1 MFRRL
6 FKWITRG
13 PAPQQIKEG
22 THSASVT
29 HVILL
34 DGTMSSL
41 NAGRE
46 TNAGH
51 VFKLLQEVGESPQLS
66 VYYEPGIQW
75 YDWRTT
81 WDVMVGRGINRQ
93 IRRAYGYLA
102 SRYRSGDKIVL
113 VGFSRGAY
121 AVRSL
126 AGMVDQIG
134 LLQREHATMR
144 NIRTAYRHYESGR
157 NSNVRRAFSDAHC
170 YPETPI
176 EMIGVWDTVK
186 ALGLRLPLLWRIT
199 EKKHLFHSHT
209 LGQNVRH
216 GFHALALDETRR
228 AYMPVKWETRLGWR
242 GVRMEQVWFRGTHG
256 DVGGQIGAY
265 VADRGL
271 ANIPLNWMLG
281 HLDHCGVPLPRDWRE
296 RFIEN
301 PDAPSTGNWRGL
313 SVVFLSR
320 KRRRV
325 GLDPSE
331 AIHPLAIE
339 MRRGIRRLSQVRVA
353 E

>member
-1 MFRRL
+1 M
-6 FKWITRG
+6 WG
-13 PAPQQIKEG
+13 PPLQQIKSG
-22 THSASVT
+22 THSVSVT
-29 HVILL
+29 HVIIL

-41 NAGRE
+41 TEGRE

-51 VFKLLQEVGESPQLS
+51 VFKLLQEVGESLELS

-81 WDVMVGRGINRQ
+81 WDVMVGHGINRQ

-102 SRYRSGDKIVL
+102 SRYRPGDKIVL

-134 LLQREHATMR
+134 LLQREHATVR
-144 NIRTAYRHYESGR
+144 NIRTAYRHYESR
-157 NSNVRRAFSDAHC
+157 SASDVWRAFYGTHC
-170 YPETPI
+170 HADTPI
-176 EMIGVWDTVK
+176 EVIGVWDTVK
-186 ALGLRLPLLWRIT
+186 ALGLRLPFLWRIT
-199 EKKHLFHSHT
+199 EKKHLFHSHR
-209 LGQNVRH
+209 LGQNVRY

-228 AYMPVKWETRLGWR
+228 AYVPVKWETRPDWR
-242 GVRMEQVWFRGTHG
+242 GVRMEQVWFKGTHG
-256 DVGGQIGAY
+256 DVGGQIGSH
-265 VADRGL
+265 VVDRGL

-281 HLDHCGVPLPRDWRE
+281 RLDQCGVPLPRDWRW
-296 RFIEN
+296 RFVEN
-301 PDAPSTGNWRGL
+301 ANALSTGNWRGL
-313 SVVFLSR
+313 SVMFLSR

-331 AIHPLAIE
+331 GIHPLAVE
-339 MRRGIRRLSQVRVA
+339 MRRGVRRLSQVRVVD
-353 E
+353 

>member
-29 HVILL
+29 HVIIL

-46 TNAGH
+46 MNAGH

-75 YDWRTT
+75 YDWRRT

-102 SRYRSGDKIVL
+102 SRYRAGDKIFL

-144 NIRTAYRHYESGR
+144 NIRTAYRHYESDS
-157 NSNVRRAFSDAHC
+157 NSDVRRAFRM
-170 YPETPI
+170 PI
-176 EMIGVWDTVK
+176 VIQRHR
-186 ALGLRLPLLWRIT
+186 LR
-199 EKKHLFHSHT
+199 
-209 LGQNVRH
+209 
-216 GFHALALDETRR
+216 
-228 AYMPVKWETRLGWR
+228 
-242 GVRMEQVWFRGTHG
+242 
-256 DVGGQIGAY
+256 
-265 VADRGL
+265 
-271 ANIPLNWMLG
+271 
-281 HLDHCGVPLPRDWRE
+281 
-296 RFIEN
+296 
-301 PDAPSTGNWRGL
+301 
-313 SVVFLSR
+313 
-320 KRRRV
+320 
-325 GLDPSE
+325 
-331 AIHPLAIE
+331 
-339 MRRGIRRLSQVRVA
+339 
-353 E
+353 

>member
-1 MFRRL
+1 VFRRL

-29 HVILL
+29 HVIIL

-46 TNAGH
+46 MNAGH

-199 EKKHLFHSHT
+199 KRSTCFI
-209 LGQNVRH
+209 
-216 GFHALALDETRR
+216 
-228 AYMPVKWETRLGWR
+228 PTRLARMSATGFTRWR
-242 GVRMEQVWFRGTHG
+242 
-256 DVGGQIGAY
+256 
-265 VADRGL
+265 L
-271 ANIPLNWMLG
+271 
-281 HLDHCGVPLPRDWRE
+281 
-296 RFIEN
+296 
-301 PDAPSTGNWRGL
+301 
-313 SVVFLSR
+313 
-320 KRRRV
+320 
-325 GLDPSE
+325 
-331 AIHPLAIE
+331 
-339 MRRGIRRLSQVRVA
+339 MRRGAHICRSNGRPVWVGAVCGWSKCGFGARTVMWAVRSGRMWRTVVWRISR
-353 E
+353 